1 MDRELLNLAAYV
13 VISSY
18 REKTLELLIKHDAMT
33 PKYIAK
39 HCNIRQNHISMVL
52 KGLKDKN
59 LVVCLNPEVRKGR
72 LYQVTNLGREVMSLV
87 PELKGET
94 GGILELKRWR
104 DSA

>member
-1 MDRELLNLAAYV
+1 MDEELLNLAAYI

-39 HCNIRQNHISMVL
+39 HCDIRQNHISMVL

-72 LYQVTNLGREVMSLV
+72 LYKITSLGEDVSRLV
-87 PELKGET
+87 PTLKG
-94 GGILELKRWR
+94 KRYNNGH
-104 DSA
+104 